1 MRGTIFRLIGRM
13 QSEYLEEVERNI
25 EVGDPKPALDLREV
39 TLLDLEALRFR
50 VRCEERGVELLNCS
64 PYIRKWMDRERS
76 ERE

>member
-39 TLLDLEALRFR
+39 TLLDLEALRFL

-76 ERE
+76 ERK